1 LNSTWFES
9 FEQFRG
15 AIDDCL
21 DKMATDHKPEAAT
34 LFVHQFQRFED
45 VPILAA

>member
-1 LNSTWFES
+1 
-9 FEQFRG
+9 
-15 AIDDCL
+15 
-21 DKMATDHKPEAAT
+21 MATDHEQEAAT